1 MTEPLLPQLT
11 TRSYCYKAVP
21 DKMEEIPD
29 PAGKDPPTKIHI
41 GQIHG
46 GLPNYCEEEFALRRR
61 LVEEARQ
68 RVKLEDVL

>member
-21 DKMEEIPD
+21 DKME
-29 PAGKDPPTKIHI
+29 DPPTKIHI